1 MSLNDEMEDLSP
13 WVNGKYIDLWSIG
26 HLLGGLGI
34 GILLYKLGIDFYTSF
49 VGAGAGIIL
58 WEVFEKLYKDPE
70 GWENRV
76 VDAFIGIA
84 GVVFGYLVM
93 EYLDSIE
100 QTYIHSTS

>member
-1 MSLNDEMEDLSP
+1 
-13 WVNGKYIDLWSIG
+13 
-26 HLLGGLGI
+26 
-34 GILLYKLGIDFYTSF
+34 
-49 VGAGAGIIL
+49 
-58 WEVFEKLYKDPE
+58 VFEKLYKDPE